1 MKMILRTLLVA
12 ALLWPVAAA
21 GQVNVDGGGTPD
33 GSNAPPSGPAADA
46 GAGEIDPAVA
56 ERIARYKERQAE
68 EADRKPA
75 TPPVGTAFNAETE
88 ASFQR
93 AWQAYY
99 GYRADGYTHRQ
110 RVFEWQDLSTK
121 IIFAVVIIL
130 VLAGVYFAAVQFH
143 AGLRAKREPTD
154 AGEVELSIKGIKV
167 RSPVLGVIVLTI
179 SLAFFYLY
187 LIYVYPIENVF

>member
-1 MKMILRTLLVA
+1 MKTVLRILLAV
-12 ALLWPVAAA
+12 ALLWPLAAA
-21 GQVNVDGGGTPD
+21 GQVNVDGDGAPD
-33 GSNAPPSGPAADA
+33 GPTGPPSGPTAEGRADA
-46 GAGEIDPAVA
+46 TDPRVA
-56 ERIARYKERQAE
+56 DRISRLKERQAE
-68 EADRKPA
+68 ETSQKPA

-99 GYRADGYTHRQ
+99 EYRADGYTHRQ

-121 IIFAVVIIL
+121 IIFAVVIVL

-154 AGEVELSIKGIKV
+154 ASEVELSIKGIKV

>member
-1 MKMILRTLLVA
+1 MTMVLRILLAA
-12 ALLWPVAAA
+12 ALLWPLAAA
-21 GQVNVDGGGTPD
+21 GQVNVDRGGTPD
-33 GSNAPPSGPAADA
+33 NPTGPPSGPTAAG
-46 GAGEIDPAVA
+46 GAETTDPRVVD
-56 ERIARYKERQAE
+56 RIARLKERQAE
-68 EADRKPA
+68 ETDQKPA
-75 TPPVGTAFNAETE
+75 TPPTGTAFNAETE

-99 GYRADGYTHRQ
+99 EYRADGYTHRQ

-121 IIFAVVIIL
+121 IIFAVVIVL

-143 AGLRAKREPTD
+143 AGLRANREAAD

>member
-1 MKMILRTLLVA
+1 MRTILRILMAVVV
-12 ALLWPVAAA
+12 LWPLAAA
-21 GQVNVDGGGTPD
+21 GQVNVDAGTTPG
-33 GSNAPPSGPAADA
+33 GSNGAP
-46 GAGEIDPAVA
+46 AGEGTGTADGALDPEVA
-56 ERIARYKERQAE
+56 ARIARYKEQQAQQ
-68 EADRKPA
+68 ADPKPA
-75 TPPVGTAFNAETE
+75 TPPAGTVFNAETE

-99 GYRADGYTHRQ
+99 DYRANGYAHRQ
-110 RVFEWQDLSTK
+110 RVFDWQDVSTK
-121 IIFAVVIIL
+121 IIFVVVIVL

-143 AGLRAKREPTD
+143 AGLRAHREAPD
-154 AGEVELSIKGIKV
+154 AGEVELSFRGIKV